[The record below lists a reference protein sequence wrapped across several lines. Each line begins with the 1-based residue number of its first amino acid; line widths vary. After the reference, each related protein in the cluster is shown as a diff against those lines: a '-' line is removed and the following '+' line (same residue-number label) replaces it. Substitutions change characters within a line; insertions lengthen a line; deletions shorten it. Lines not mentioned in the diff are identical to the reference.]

1 MARSLDSNLKTNF
14 QSDSVRPFFAVKVK
28 LPNASNVNVTNYMWT
43 GIGDLT
49 LFSNQ
54 TYTGL
59 GDLLSI
65 GTLTENQDL
74 AAKGCTINLRTTNEF
89 ILITRDR
96 DYQGNEI
103 TIYLGAQDDNGAVIG
118 DPFVFFDGFLD
129 QMSYTMSGKDVQL
142 KATAE
147 HKLIR
152 LQKSSNNKYTHEN
165 QQERYSG
172 DLGFNL
178 QTAIANRQLT
188 WGKR

>member
-1 MARSLDSNLKTNF
+1 MARTLDTNLKANF
-14 QSDSVRPFFAVKVK
+14 QSSAVRPFFAVKVK
-28 LPNASNVNVTNYMWT
+28 LPNATNHDVLNYMWT

-49 LFSNQ
+49 LFTNE
-54 TYTGL
+54 TYTGM

-65 GTLTENQDL
+65 GTVTENQDL

-103 TIYLGAQDDNGAVIG
+103 KIYLGAQDDNGAVIG
-118 DPFVFFDGFLD
+118 DPFMFFDGFLD

-142 KATAE
+142 QATAE

-152 LQKSSNNKYTHEN
+152 LQKTSTGRYTHN
-165 QQERYSG
+165 DQQTKHSG
-172 DLGFNL
+172 DKGFNL

-188 WGKR
+188 WGKT